1 MSYNINLSIEM
12 CANKKLSI
20 GGLSNKIIADVEFT
34 KINNKPFIPAST
46 IKGVLRTSMIKI
58 SHLLTNNIINPS
70 INPSLIGNDLVSS
83 IMGKPHNNIYS
94 KVRVSNGI
102 LSSDKDT
109 NYSFV
114 LSHVS
119 INDITG
125 IAEDNALY
133 EREYVFYMSKFKFE
147 LDASSLT
154 LEEARLLFFG
164 LLEMRYQRIG
174 RNGLVDIKIKDA
186 KIPDELK
193 NDRVVAHIL
202 KGLR

>member
-70 INPSLIGNDLVSS
+70 INPSRIGNDLVSS

-186 KIPDELK
+186 RIPDELK

>member
-1 MSYNINLSIEM
+1 
-12 CANKKLSI
+12 
-20 GGLSNKIIADVEFT
+20 
-34 KINNKPFIPAST
+34 
-46 IKGVLRTSMIKI
+46 
-58 SHLLTNNIINPS
+58 
-70 INPSLIGNDLVSS
+70 
-83 IMGKPHNNIYS
+83 MGKPHNNIYS

>member
-1 MSYNINLSIEM
+1 MSYDINLSIEL
-12 CANKKLSI
+12 CTNKKLSI

-58 SHLLTNNIINPS
+58 SHLLTNGMINPS
-70 INPSLIGNDLVSS
+70 INPLRISNDLVSS

-102 LSSDKDT
+102 LSSDKDM

-119 INDITG
+119 INDNTG

-174 RNGLVDIKIKDA
+174 RNGLVDVKIKDA
-186 KIPDELK
+186 KMPDELK
-193 NDRVVAHIL
+193 RDRVVAHIL
-202 KGLR
+202 EGLR